1 MKASHTIKPLAS
13 QLAKSLMLVFT
24 GNMVAAV
31 LGFLTVLIISREL
44 SVSDFGLF
52 NIAISI
58 MLIASQ
64 ISGLGMEKAI
74 MKFTSFYLGE
84 GKKNEAVQ
92 VLKVTLFVRI
102 ITTLIFMVLI
112 YSTAEMLSSKVFYYP
127 GLTPLIK
134 LASIGILAATLLSY
148 LRFSLYASQEYRRAV
163 ILQLLV
169 DIGKLSGVFFLIF
182 FLKLD
187 AFVAL
192 AIFAFS
198 PFLGVLVGFRQF
210 YRVIVSA
217 GKPTK
222 KLLKELFSYGKWLFI
237 SKVCK
242 IILPYVAIFLIAK
255 MLDIESVGIYCLAL
269 NLTRIFPILTNSLNA
284 VMLPEFSR
292 FKELERLEDYIKKSL
307 KISFFIVMSVVP
319 FLFFSQQIIL
329 FFFGSR
335 YLESVHV
342 FNWLLLGNIVGIIN
356 STNNAALY
364 SINKPNIVTI
374 ANLAKVGLMI
384 LGCYLLIPYLGVLAP
399 AILLLIIRVGT
410 FGYFT
415 AYLFKHIHSAK
426 ERNMH

>member
-1 MKASHTIKPLAS
+1 MKVSHIIDLVTS
-13 QLAKSLMLVFT
+13 RLAKHLTLVFT
-24 GNMVAAV
+24 GNIFAAF

-52 NIAISI
+52 NIAISV

-84 GKKNEAVQ
+84 GKKNEAIQ

-112 YSTAEMLSSKVFYYP
+112 YSTAEMLSSKAFHYS
-127 GLTPLIK
+127 GLTPLLK
-134 LASIGILAATLLSY
+134 LASIGILAATLLNY

-169 DIGKLSGVFFLIF
+169 DIGKLSGVLFLIF

-198 PFLGVLVGFRQF
+198 PFLGVLFGFGQF
-210 YRVIVSA
+210 YRVIISA

-222 KLLKELFSYGKWLFI
+222 KIFNELFSYGKWLFI
-237 SKVCK
+237 GKVCNV
-242 IILPYVAIFLIAK
+242 ILPYVAIFIIAK
-255 MLDIESVGIYCLAL
+255 MLNSESVGIYCLAL
-269 NLTRIFPILTNSLNA
+269 NLTRIFPILVSSINA
-284 VMLPEFSR
+284 VLLPEFSR
-292 FKELERLEDYIKKSL
+292 FQELAQLEAYIKKSL
-307 KISFFIVMSVVP
+307 KISLFIGMSVVP
-319 FLFFSQQIIL
+319 FLFISQQIIL
-329 FFFGSR
+329 FFFGSS
-335 YLESVHV
+335 YFDSVHV
-342 FNWLLLGNIVGIIN
+342 FNWLLLSDIVGILN
-356 STNNAALY
+356 STNNASLY

-374 ANLAKVGLMI
+374 ADLIKVGVMI

-399 AILLLIIRVGT
+399 AILMLFIRVGT

-415 AYLFKHIHSAK
+415 SYLFKHIHSAK